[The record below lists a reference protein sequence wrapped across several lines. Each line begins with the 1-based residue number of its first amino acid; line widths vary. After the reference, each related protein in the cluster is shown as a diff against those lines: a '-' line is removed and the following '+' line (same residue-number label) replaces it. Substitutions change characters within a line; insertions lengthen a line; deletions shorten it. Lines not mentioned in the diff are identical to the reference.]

1 MINPEIA
8 MRLPGVKSPEVTA
21 ANALPRP
28 RPLVKLEGCWPW
40 LERRGLQS
48 TAKCN
53 SAAPEACAVGRP
65 VRLTISMA
73 RPGHEQCCIVSR
85 DIPSRTV
92 AEFTEVDL
100 NAQGITTARGQAKW
114 SAVQVA
120 RVLER
125 L

>member
-1 MINPEIA
+1 
-8 MRLPGVKSPEVTA
+8 
-21 ANALPRP
+21 
-28 RPLVKLEGCWPW
+28 
-40 LERRGLQS
+40 
-48 TAKCN
+48 
-53 SAAPEACAVGRP
+53 
-65 VRLTISMA
+65 MA

-100 NAQGITTARGQAKW
+100 NAQSIPTARGQAKW